1 MSDSSRF
8 ESLSVKT
15 AADIESWH
23 PDLAMLVRYDLPFVC
38 FDREGSAVHISREA
52 TMLLARHRHLDA
64 VFWSIRKAA
73 ADQLAAFHAQAEGAT
88 PGTPDAPDAGGT
100 PGAPATPA
108 TPAAATSAP
117 RGGVRVSDPGDGAS
131 WSIHVVRTRH
141 DWPIAIAVCDGART
155 SHSESPLR
163 ERLTRREL
171 EVASLVAE
179 GAPAKNVA
187 AALSITVHTARR
199 HTEQVFRKLGVHSR
213 AELTRVVLRGGEV
226 RMSGPAYTTELR
238 LSGAA

>member
-1 MSDSSRF
+1 MSDASRF
-8 ESLSVKT
+8 ESLTVKT

-23 PDLAMLVRYDLPFVC
+23 PDLAILVRYDLPFVC
-38 FDREGSAVHISREA
+38 FDLEGSAVHISREA
-52 TMLLARHRHLDA
+52 TMLLARHRHVDA
-64 VFWSIRKAA
+64 MFESIRKAA
-73 ADQLAAFHAQAEGAT
+73 SEQLEAFQTEPAPSVPRAHARIT
-88 PGTPDAPDAGGT
+88 
-100 PGAPATPA
+100 
-108 TPAAATSAP
+108 
-117 RGGVRVSDPGDGAS
+117 DPGDGAS

-141 DWPIAIAVCDGART
+141 EWPIAVAVCDGARA

-213 AELTRVVLRGGEV
+213 AELTRVVLRGGEM
-226 RMSGPAYTTELR
+226 RMSAPVRSPQLQM
-238 LSGAA
+238 SGAA